1 MIVVDVNVLAYLL
14 IPGKFTDAAEQLLE
28 EDPNWVAP
36 RLWRSELRNIL
47 ANYLR
52 VDQMEVADAALIFQ
66 RAAELLGAEEYEV
79 ETTDVLRLSKA
90 SKCSAYDCEYV
101 ALAEFLDLPL
111 VTADGK
117 LAKAFPRRTRLLSG
131 A

>member
-1 MIVVDVNVLAYLL
+1 VIVVDVNVLAYLL
-14 IPGKFTDAAEQLLE
+14 IPGKFTKAAEQLLE
-28 EDPNWVAP
+28 EESVWVFP

-52 VDQMEVADAALIFQ
+52 VNQMDVAEAAVIFQ
-66 RAAELLGAEEYEV
+66 RAEELVGAEEYEV
-79 ETTDVLRLSKA
+79 ETADVLRLCNE

-101 ALAEFLDLPL
+101 ALAEFLDLKL
-111 VTADGK
+111 VTRDGK
-117 LAKAFPRRTRLLSG
+117 LAKAFPRRTRLLSD